1 MNLLQLYLATLKPKI
16 VEFDEEFTNIML
28 CLVWLSC
35 ILRAA
40 SNQAI
45 LLSQNIVPG

>member
-1 MNLLQLYLATLKPKI
+1 MNLKLYVATLKPKI
-16 VEFDEEFTNIML
+16 VEFDEEFTNIIL

-35 ILRAA
+35 MLRAA

-45 LLSQNIVPG
+45 RLSQNIVPG